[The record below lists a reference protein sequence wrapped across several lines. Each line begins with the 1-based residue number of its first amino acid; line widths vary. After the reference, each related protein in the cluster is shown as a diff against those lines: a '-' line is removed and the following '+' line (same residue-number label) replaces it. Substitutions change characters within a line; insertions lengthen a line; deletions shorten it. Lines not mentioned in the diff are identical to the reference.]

1 MTILAA
7 TAVTAAYGP
16 RLVLHEC
23 SFALASG
30 EVVAIVGPNGAGKS
44 TLLRVLAGLLRPTAG
59 RVLLDGEDLAALSR
73 SEVARRIAV
82 VPQIFDTLFPF
93 TVREVVALGRT
104 ARLGAFGRAS
114 PDDVAA
120 VDRAIG
126 ELELEA
132 LAGRRI
138 DRLSG
143 GERQRAVLAMA
154 LAQETAVLL
163 LDEPTVHL
171 DPGHQLATLELL
183 RELGQRR
190 QLAVCAV
197 LHDLNLAS
205 TFASRIVALADG
217 RIVRDGTPLDVLD
230 AELVRT
236 VFGDGLE
243 VVARDGHP
251 APYPVEVAERLIK
264 MFSFA
269 GDTVLDPFAGTGSTS
284 SSSLGPDCAASSAA
298 GLAASSGTAAVEPSA
313 SAATLGSDAEVSS
326 AVCASTS

>member
-1 MTILAA
+1 MTTLAA
-7 TAVTAAYGP
+7 TVVTAAYGP
-16 RLVLHEC
+16 RVVLREC
-23 SFALASG
+23 SLAIGSG
-30 EVVAIVGPNGAGKS
+30 EIVALVGPNGAGKS

-59 RVLLDGEDLAALSR
+59 TVALDGHDLRIQSR
-73 SEVARRIAV
+73 SALARRIAV

-114 PDDVAA
+114 TEDALA
-120 VDRAIG
+120 VERAIG
-126 ELELEA
+126 ELELDS
-132 LAGRRI
+132 LASRRI

-154 LAQETAVLL
+154 LAQETDVVL

-183 RELGQRR
+183 RSLGTRR

-205 TFASRIVALADG
+205 AFASRIVAIADG
-217 RIVRDGTPLDVLD
+217 RIIRDGTPLEVLESD
-230 AELVRT
+230 LIET
-236 VFGDGLE
+236 VFGEGLE

-251 APYPVEVAERLIK
+251 A
-264 MFSFA
+264 
-269 GDTVLDPFAGTGSTS
+269 VLPRASGAITTTGAQLSGRGSVRDLSTRQ
-284 SSSLGPDCAASSAA
+284 
-298 GLAASSGTAAVEPSA
+298 
-313 SAATLGSDAEVSS
+313 
-326 AVCASTS
+326 

>member
-1 MTILAA
+1 MTSLAA
-7 TAVTAAYGP
+7 TAVTASYGS
-16 RLVLHEC
+16 RVVLRDC
-23 SFALASG
+23 SFALGSG
-30 EVVAIVGPNGAGKS
+30 EIVGIVGPNGAGKS
-44 TLLRVLAGLLRPTAG
+44 TLLRILAGLLRPTAG
-59 RVLLDGEDLAALSR
+59 RVSLDGQDLATLSR
-73 SEVARRIAV
+73 SKVARRVAV

-93 TVREVVALGRT
+93 TVREVVGLGRT
-104 ARLGAFGRAS
+104 ARLGPFGRAS
-114 PDDVAA
+114 ADDVAA
-120 VDRAIG
+120 VERAIS

-171 DPGHQLATLELL
+171 DPGHQLATLGIL
-183 RELGQRR
+183 RELGRRR

-205 TFASRIVALADG
+205 TFASRIVAIADG
-217 RIVRDGTPLDVLD
+217 RIVREGTPLEVLD
-230 AELVRT
+230 ADLVQA

-251 APYPVEVAERLIK
+251 A
-264 MFSFA
+264 
-269 GDTVLDPFAGTGSTS
+269 VLPRVGTLSR
-284 SSSLGPDCAASSAA
+284 
-298 GLAASSGTAAVEPSA
+298 
-313 SAATLGSDAEVSS
+313 
-326 AVCASTS
+326 

>member
-1 MTILAA
+1 MTSLAA
-7 TAVTAAYGP
+7 TAVTASYGS
-16 RLVLHEC
+16 RVVLRDC
-23 SFALASG
+23 SFALGSG
-30 EVVAIVGPNGAGKS
+30 EIVAIVGPNGAGKS
-44 TLLRVLAGLLRPTAG
+44 TLLRILAGLLRPTAG
-59 RVLLDGEDLAALSR
+59 RVSLDGQDLATLSR
-73 SEVARRIAV
+73 SKVARRVAV

-93 TVREVVALGRT
+93 TVREVVGLGRT
-104 ARLGAFGRAS
+104 ARLGPFGRAS
-114 PDDVAA
+114 ADDVAA
-120 VDRAIG
+120 VERAIS

-171 DPGHQLATLELL
+171 DPGHQLATLGIL
-183 RELGQRR
+183 RELGRRR

-205 TFASRIVALADG
+205 TFASRIVAIADG
-217 RIVRDGTPLDVLD
+217 RIVREGTPLEVLD
-230 AELVRT
+230 ADLVQA

-251 APYPVEVAERLIK
+251 A
-264 MFSFA
+264 
-269 GDTVLDPFAGTGSTS
+269 VLPRVGTLSR
-284 SSSLGPDCAASSAA
+284 
-298 GLAASSGTAAVEPSA
+298 
-313 SAATLGSDAEVSS
+313 
-326 AVCASTS
+326 

>member
-1 MTILAA
+1 MTSLAA

-16 RLVLHEC
+16 RVVLRDC
-23 SFALASG
+23 SFSLHSS
-30 EVVAIVGPNGAGKS
+30 EIVAVVGPNGAGKS

-59 RVLLDGEDLAALSR
+59 SVALDGQDLTLLSR
-73 SEVARRIAV
+73 SAIARRIAV

-93 TVREVVALGRT
+93 TVHEVVALGRT
-104 ARLGAFGRAS
+104 ARLGMFGRAS
-114 PDDVAA
+114 ADDVAA
-120 VDRAIG
+120 VDRAIE
-126 ELELEA
+126 ELELGP
-132 LAGRRI
+132 LSSRRI

-171 DPGHQLATLELL
+171 DPGHQLATLALL
-183 RELGQRR
+183 RDLATRR

-205 TFASRIVALADG
+205 AFASRIVAMAQG
-217 RIVRDGTPLDVLD
+217 RIIRDGTPLEVIHPD
-230 AELVRT
+230 LVNA

-251 APYPVEVAERLIK
+251 AVLPRLIQK
-264 MFSFA
+264 
-269 GDTVLDPFAGTGSTS
+269 
-284 SSSLGPDCAASSAA
+284 PDRAR
-298 GLAASSGTAAVEPSA
+298 LR
-313 SAATLGSDAEVSS
+313 
-326 AVCASTS
+326 

>member
-1 MTILAA
+1 MTSLTAI
-7 TAVTAAYGP
+7 AVTAAYGP
-16 RLVLHEC
+16 RHVLHEC
-23 SFALASG
+23 SFALGSG

-82 VPQIFDTLFPF
+82 VPQLFDTLFPF

-114 PDDVAA
+114 ADDLAA

-132 LAGRRI
+132 LAARRI

-171 DPGHQLATLELL
+171 DPGHQLATLDLL

-205 TFASRIVALADG
+205 AFATRIVAIADG
-217 RIVRDGTPLDVLD
+217 RIFREGTPLEVIKSDLI
-230 AELVRT
+230 ET
-236 VFGDGLE
+236 VFGNGLE
-243 VVARDGHP
+243 VIARDGHP
-251 APYPVEVAERLIK
+251 GVLPRAPHAT
-264 MFSFA
+264 A
-269 GDTVLDPFAGTGSTS
+269 GN
-284 SSSLGPDCAASSAA
+284 
-298 GLAASSGTAAVEPSA
+298 
-313 SAATLGSDAEVSS
+313 
-326 AVCASTS
+326 

>member
-1 MTILAA
+1 MTSLTAS
-7 TAVTAAYGP
+7 AVTASYGP
-16 RLVLHEC
+16 RVVLRDC
-23 SFALASG
+23 SLALGSG
-30 EVVAIVGPNGAGKS
+30 EIVAIVGPNGAGKS
-44 TLLRVLAGLLRPTAG
+44 TLLRILAGLLRPAAG
-59 RVLLDGEDLAALSR
+59 RVSLDGVDVAGLSR
-73 SEVARRIAV
+73 SAIARRIAV

-93 TVREVVALGRT
+93 TVREVVGLGRT

-114 PDDVAA
+114 SDDAAA
-120 VDRAIG
+120 VERAIS

-143 GERQRAVLAMA
+143 GERQRAVLGMA
-154 LAQETAVLL
+154 LAQEADVLL

-183 RELGQRR
+183 GELGRRR

-205 TFASRIVALADG
+205 TFASRIVALTDG
-217 RIVRDGTPLDVLD
+217 HIVREGTPLEVLS
-230 AELVRT
+230 AELVRA

-251 APYPVEVAERLIK
+251 GVLPRVPPPARRL
-264 MFSFA
+264 
-269 GDTVLDPFAGTGSTS
+269 
-284 SSSLGPDCAASSAA
+284 
-298 GLAASSGTAAVEPSA
+298 
-313 SAATLGSDAEVSS
+313 
-326 AVCASTS
+326 